1 MALPEFLSPKIIT
14 KELDEKFKLRQLA
27 FFGSLLVVCI
37 VITNVIGT
45 KIMTLF
51 GFNFTA
57 GVITYALVFL
67 GTDIIG
73 EIWGKRTAYY
83 FVTLGFFANIL
94 LIIFV
99 QLAIISPPAVFWVDN
114 QAAYSQTLGS
124 VWTIVAASMVAYLV
138 SQFHDVWA
146 FDFWRKRT
154 KGRHLWFRNT
164 MSTITSQ
171 FIDTVIFIGLAFGF
185 SLTASQV
192 FTMIV
197 GQIII
202 KWSLAVI
209 DTPIIYLL
217 KWKLGNDVEGAH
229 EPYE

>member
-1 MALPEFLSPKIIT
+1 MATLEFLSPKIIT
-14 KELDEKFKLRQLA
+14 KELDEKFKLRQLV
-27 FFGSLLVVCI
+27 FIGSLLVACI

-45 KIMTLF
+45 KVMTLF

-83 FVTLGFFANIL
+83 FVIIGFIANIL

-99 QLAIISPPAVFWVDN
+99 QLAILSPSAVFWTEN
-114 QAAYSQTLGS
+114 QVAYSQTLGS
-124 VWTIVAASMVAYLV
+124 VWTIVVASMVAYLI

-146 FDFWRKRT
+146 FDFWRKKT
-154 KGRHLWFRNT
+154 NGRHLWFRNT

-171 FIDTVIFIGLAFGF
+171 FLDTVIFIVLAFGF
-185 SLTASQV
+185 SLTVSQV

-202 KWSLAVI
+202 KWCLAVL

-217 KWKLGNDVEGAH
+217 KWRLGSEVEGAH
-229 EPYE
+229 ESYE